1 MFKVAVLQDAE
12 SIDTASHPFFE
23 TRYVQ
28 FYATHDLDD
37 AMHKLSR
44 HKMDMLVEL
53 GDAPRYWV
61 NIDAPRGYVIEK
73 LLLQGDGSGIIRET
87 VSGDAVRYIDWL
99 LPGILGMN
107 MMFSCLFGV
116 GYVVVRYRKNG
127 YLRRLQATPL
137 TPLEF
142 LIAQVMS
149 RMVLTM
155 SITIF
160 VFIGTSYFIGF
171 SMGGSYL
178 SLLLV
183 AMLGAI
189 SMIALGLVVASRVN
203 SEELAGGLLNMITWP
218 MMLLSGVWFSLEGT
232 NSFMQG
238 VSKIFPLTQMLGAA
252 RAIMFDG
259 AGLADVMNQ
268 IIVLS
273 VMTAIFL
280 TIGSLLFRWDSK

>member
-23 TRYVQ
+23 TRYVH

-37 AMHKLSR
+37 AMYKLSR
-44 HKMDMLVEL
+44 HKMDMLVEF
-53 GDAPRYWV
+53 GETPGYWINV
-61 NIDAPRGYVIEK
+61 DAPRGYVIEK
-73 LLLQGDGSGIIRET
+73 LLLQSGGPGIKRKT
-87 VSGDAVRYIDWL
+87 VSGVAVRYVDWL

-155 SITIF
+155 CITTF
-160 VFIGTSYFIGF
+160 VFIGTSFFIGF
-171 SMGGSYL
+171 SMEGSYL
-178 SLLLV
+178 LLLLV

-189 SMIALGLVVASRVN
+189 SMIALGLVIASRVN

-238 VSKIFPLTQMLGAA
+238 VSRIFPLTQMLDAA

-259 AGLADVMNQ
+259 AGLGDVMNQ

-273 VMTAIFL
+273 VMTAVFL
-280 TIGSLLFRWDSK
+280 TAGSLLFRWDSK